1 MIAGD
6 RCVSKCRVRT
16 AHAALPSLAKA
27 ALTSRHCFNSAAS
40 WQRTN
45 RVRSAHPTTVHTSR
59 CSPKATRSFP
69 RRRESIWR
77 WQESVPRN
85 SNVPLEGTCA
95 MDSRFRGNDILMCE
109 LS

>member
-1 MIAGD
+1 MIAD

-45 RVRSAHPTTVHTSR
+45 RVRSAHTLRQFTHQDV
-59 CSPKATRSFP
+59 ALAQGQ
-69 RRRESIWR
+69 W
-77 WQESVPRN
+77 
-85 SNVPLEGTCA
+85 LA
-95 MDSRFRGNDILMCE
+95 
-109 LS
+109 